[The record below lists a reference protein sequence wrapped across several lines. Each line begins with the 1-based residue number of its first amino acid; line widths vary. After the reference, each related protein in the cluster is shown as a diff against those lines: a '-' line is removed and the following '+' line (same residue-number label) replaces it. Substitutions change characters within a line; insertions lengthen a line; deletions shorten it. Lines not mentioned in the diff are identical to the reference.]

1 MRKGG
6 ALLFDEPEEKT
17 DIPYG
22 FNETKVNKKE
32 EE

>member
-1 MRKGG
+1 
-6 ALLFDEPEEKT
+6 LFDELEEKT

-22 FNETKVNKKE
+22 FNETKLNKKE